1 MKFENLINKRFKEL
15 LEQGPAGDATFTAPE
30 PVATSEPTQ
39 MPAAGSVTPPGEEV
53 DKKPLTSEGEVFLVR
68 LLKKALFLNPD
79 DLDEKAL
86 KDLPEIDEKNASEIL
101 TQIIQIMNNYSSSL
115 DVNIEK

>member
-1 MKFENLINKRFKEL
+1 MKFNDLIDRRFKEL
-15 LEQGPAGDATFTAPE
+15 LEQGPAGDETFTAPG
-30 PVATSEPTQ
+30 PVSVSEPTQ
-39 MPAAGSVTPPGEEV
+39 MPAAGISTSPEQE
-53 DKKPLTSEGEVFLVR
+53 KKPLTSEGEIFLVR

-86 KDLPEIDEKNASEIL
+86 KDLPEIDEKNASDIL
-101 TQIIQIMNNYSSSL
+101 TKIVQIMNNYSSSL